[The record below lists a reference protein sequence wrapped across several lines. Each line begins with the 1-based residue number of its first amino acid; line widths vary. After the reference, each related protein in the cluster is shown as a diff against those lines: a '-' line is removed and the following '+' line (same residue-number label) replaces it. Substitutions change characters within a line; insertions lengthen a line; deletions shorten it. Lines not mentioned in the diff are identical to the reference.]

1 MSDGEIQRAMIV
13 EPMIVKPM
21 IVEQLQAMTPARIGV
36 MRAGSRP
43 LTSTWLKFRADHA
56 LARDAVHSELS
67 EAFINTFALARQFR
81 QVQSTALDRAD
92 FILFPPKGKKAHAD
106 VVADLENHCPSNID
120 VQIVVSDG
128 LSALAVEENLE
139 DLFSMLEYGFAL
151 SKISIGRTVIARY
164 GRVAIADQIAHQLK
178 AKVALNLIGER
189 PGLSCASGLSAYITY
204 NPGPHTISSD
214 RTVVSNI
221 HKGGTPATEAGAF
234 IVKTVERILSKKV
247 SGVKLQQLG

>member
-1 MSDGEIQRAMIV
+1 MPDEKMQRAMI
-13 EPMIVKPM
+13 I
-21 IVEQLQAMTPARIGV
+21 EQLQAMTPARIGV
-36 MRAGSRP
+36 MRTGSRP
-43 LTSTWLKFRADHA
+43 LTHTWLKFRADHA

-67 EAFINTFALARQFR
+67 QNFIETFALTRHFPQL
-81 QVQSTALDRAD
+81 QSTALDRDD
-92 FILFPPKGKKAHAD
+92 FILYPPKGKRARAEI
-106 VVADLENHCPSNID
+106 VSALELQCPSNID

-151 SKISIGRTVIARY
+151 NNISIGRTVIARY
-164 GRVAIADQIAHQLK
+164 GRVAIADQIAYQLK

-204 NPGPHTISSD
+204 NPGPHTVSSD

-234 IVKTVERILSKKV
+234 IVKTIERILVKKV